1 LLGLQWTT
9 ADRAA
14 FLVQLTTI
22 LVPVLEATLFSG
34 QPGVKPLTSKAWAAC
49 ALAALGVVVIS
60 ADGAGVDF
68 AALTTAALH
77 PSAAAAVAATAPS
90 AAVLAASVTDGTAGA
105 AGAGAAALA
114 SPVSGLSLSLRG
126 DALVACSA
134 IAYSFHVLRLGAIAP
149 RTRPLD
155 LAVAKAAAET
165 TYSALT
171 LVLLLG
177 AAPPLTAALGL
188 GTDWLPAHFPPAAAL
203 NAFGAAVAAGAVG
216 VGEWKTIAVASLWCG
231 AATCA
236 YTIWAQ
242 SFGQRA
248 VRPTAANLIYTSQP
262 IFSAIFA
269 AALLGEKLSPQ
280 GACGGAIII
289 AALLL
294 SLQADPGISSS
305 SAQSEID

>member
-1 LLGLQWTT
+1 MLGLQWTT

-22 LVPVLEATLFSG
+22 LVPVLEATLFAG

-68 AALTTAALH
+68 AALASAALH
-77 PSAAAAVAATAPS
+77 PAAAPAAAAAALPID
-90 AAVLAASVTDGTAGA
+90 AAGLAASSGAGGDASGAVTDFA
-105 AGAGAAALA
+105 
-114 SPVSGLSLSLRG
+114 LSLRG

-134 IAYSFHVLRLGAIAP
+134 VAYSFHVLRLGAIAP
-149 RTRPLD
+149 RTQPLD

-165 TYSALT
+165 AYSALT
-171 LVLLLG
+171 LALLLG
-177 AAPPLTAALGL
+177 VAPPLTDALGL
-188 GTDWLPAHFPPAAAL
+188 GRDWLPGHFPPAAGL
-203 NAFGAAVAAGAVG
+203 DAFAASVAQGAVG
-216 VGEWKTIAVASLWCG
+216 AGEWQAILVASLWCG

-280 GACGGAIII
+280 GACGGAVII

-294 SLQADPGISSS
+294 SLQAEPGISTSS
-305 SAQSEID
+305 SQSESD